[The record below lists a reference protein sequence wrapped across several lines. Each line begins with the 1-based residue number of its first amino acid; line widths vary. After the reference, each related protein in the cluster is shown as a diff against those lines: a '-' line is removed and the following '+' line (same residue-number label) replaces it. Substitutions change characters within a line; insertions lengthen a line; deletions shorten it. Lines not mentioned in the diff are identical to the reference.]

1 MTTAFAERA
10 LSARHRGKSA
20 RGMMLT
26 LGAGALVAITLLPA
40 SAHARGVPGGFADL
54 AAKVKPAV
62 VSIAVE
68 RDGRRIVTR
77 RSSPNFRNPFPE
89 GTPNHEFFRRR
100 FQGPDQGQRGRRGQR
115 GPNRGERGFRRQ
127 DPNGRRFQQR
137 RKARAVG
144 SGFVVDAAGYVVT
157 NNHVIRRATKVEVI
171 FDGGKRYVAKIIG
184 RDAKTDLALLKIK
197 GDKPFPTV
205 QWGDSDQARIGDW
218 IMAVGNPYGLSS
230 TVTAGII
237 SARGRSLRSASLVDF
252 LQIDASINKG
262 NSGGPTFNMDG
273 KVIGVNTAIYSPT
286 GGSVGLGFAIPSN
299 LARQVIAQLR
309 NNGGKISRGWLGVQI
324 QRVSAEIAKA
334 VGLDEPRGALVASV
348 VPQSPARKAGVRTGD
363 VIVSWGGKS
372 IKDIRDLVRKVAFT
386 KAGQSVSVVVWRQGT
401 RKTLTV
407 NVGESGAKQAAAGS
421 GRSGDRQ
428 VKPSSASLGLT
439 VAPLNDE
446 LRRQYRLKANIRGLV
461 VTNVLRGSPAAAKGM
476 RRGDV
481 LTHVNG
487 DEISTVASMKALV
500 KQARAAKREAVLM
513 RIMRRNRPLFVA
525 LKLS

>member
-10 LSARHRGKSA
+10 LSARYRGKSA

-26 LGAGALVAITLLPA
+26 LGASALLAVTLLPT
-40 SAHARGVPGGFADL
+40 SAQARGVPGGFADL

-68 RDGRRIVTR
+68 RNAGQVSTR
-77 RSSPNFRNPFPE
+77 RTAPNFRNPFPQ
-89 GTPNHEFFRRR
+89 GTPNHEFFKRR
-100 FQGPDQGQRGRRGQR
+100 FQGPDQGRPYRGRPGQR
-115 GPNRGERGFRRQ
+115 VPDQRGFRRQ
-127 DPNGRRFQQR
+127 DPNRGRIVPQ

-144 SGFVVDAAGYVVT
+144 SGFVIDASGYVVT

-184 RDAKTDLALLKIK
+184 RDPKTDLALLKIS

-205 QWGDSDQARIGDW
+205 EWGDSNKSRIGDW

-299 LARQVIAQLR
+299 TARQVIAQLR
-309 NNGGKISRGWLGVQI
+309 ANGGKISRGWLGVQI
-324 QRVSAEIAKA
+324 QTVSAEIAKA
-334 VGLDEPRGALVASV
+334 VGLDEARGALVASV
-348 VPQSPARKAGVRTGD
+348 VAQSPARKAGVRPGD
-363 VIVSWGGKS
+363 VIVSWAGKN

-386 KAGQSVSVVVWRQGT
+386 KAGESVSVIVWRQGA

-421 GRSGDRQ
+421 GKPGEGQ
-428 VKPSSASLGLT
+428 IKPSSASLGLT
-439 VAPLNDE
+439 VAPLNAE
-446 LRRQYRLKANIRGLV
+446 LRRQYRLKADVRGLV
-461 VTNVLRGSPAAAKGM
+461 VLDVKQASPAAAKGM

-487 DEISTVASMKALV
+487 DEIATVASMQALV
-500 KQARAAKREAVLM
+500 KKARTAKREAILLRVL
-513 RIMRRNRPLFVA
+513 RANRPLFVA

>member
-20 RGMMLT
+20 RGMMLA
-26 LGAGALVAITLLPA
+26 LGASALVAVTLLPA
-40 SAHARGVPGGFADL
+40 SVQARGVPGGFADL

-68 RDGRRIVTR
+68 RDVGQVSTR
-77 RSSPNFRNPFPE
+77 RSTPNFRNPFPE
-89 GTPNHEFFRRR
+89 GTPNHEFFKRR
-100 FQGPDQGQRGRRGQR
+100 FQRPDQGRPGQRAPGQR
-115 GPNRGERGFRRQ
+115 GFRQQ
-127 DPNGRRFQQR
+127 DPKGKIFPR

-144 SGFVVDAAGYVVT
+144 SGFIVDAAGYVVT
-157 NNHVIRRATKVEVI
+157 NNHVIRRASKVEVI
-171 FDGGKRYVAKIIG
+171 FDSGKRYTAKIIG
-184 RDAKTDLALLKIK
+184 RDAKTDLALLKIE

-205 QWGDSDQARIGDW
+205 EWGNSDQARIGDW

-237 SARGRSLRSASLVDF
+237 SARGRALRSASLVDF

-299 LARQVIAQLR
+299 MARQVIAQLR
-309 NNGGKISRGWLGVQI
+309 ANGGKISRGWLGVQI
-324 QRVSAEIAKA
+324 QTVSAEIAKA
-334 VGLDEPRGALVASV
+334 VGLDEARGALVASV
-348 VPQSPARKAGVRTGD
+348 VAQSPARKAGVRPGD
-363 VIVSWGGKS
+363 VIVSWAGKN

-386 KAGQSVSVVVWRQGT
+386 KAGESVSVIVWRQGA
-401 RKTLTV
+401 RKSLTV

-421 GRSGDRQ
+421 GKPGDQQ
-428 VKPSSASLGLT
+428 VKPSNASLGLT
-439 VAPLNDE
+439 VAPLNAE
-446 LRRQYRLKANIRGLV
+446 LRRQYRLKADVRGLV
-461 VTNVLRGSPAAAKGM
+461 VLDVAKASPAAAKGM

-487 DEISTVASMKALV
+487 DEIMTVASMQALV
-500 KQARAAKREAVLM
+500 KKARSAKREAVLL
-513 RIMRRNRPLFVA
+513 RVLRSNRPLFVA

>member
-26 LGAGALVAITLLPA
+26 LGAGALVAVTLLPA
-40 SAHARGVPGGFADL
+40 SAQARGVPDGFADL

-68 RDGRRIVTR
+68 RDVGQVTTR
-77 RSSPNFRNPFPE
+77 RSVPNFRNPFPE
-89 GTPNHEFFRRR
+89 GTPNHEFFKRR
-100 FQGPDQGQRGRRGQR
+100 FQGPDQGRPGQR
-115 GPNRGERGFRRQ
+115 GFRQPDPRGKIF
-127 DPNGRRFQQR
+127 PR

-144 SGFVVDAAGYVVT
+144 SGFVIDAAGYVVT

-171 FDGGKRYVAKIIG
+171 FDGGKRYTAKIIG

-205 QWGDSDQARIGDW
+205 EWGDSDKARIGDW

-237 SARGRSLRSASLVDF
+237 SARGRALRSASLVDF

-273 KVIGVNTAIYSPT
+273 KVVGVNTAIYSPT

-309 NNGGKISRGWLGVQI
+309 ANGGKISRGWLGVQI
-324 QRVSAEIAKA
+324 QTVSAEIAKA
-334 VGLDEPRGALVASV
+334 VGLDEARGALVASV
-348 VPQSPARKAGVRTGD
+348 VPQSPARKAGVRPGD
-363 VIVSWGGKS
+363 VIVSWAGKN

-386 KAGQSVSVVVWRQGT
+386 KAGESVSVIVWRQGS

-421 GRSGDRQ
+421 GRSEDGQ
-428 VKPSSASLGLT
+428 IKPSAASLGLT
-439 VAPLNDE
+439 VAPLNAE
-446 LRRQYRLKANIRGLV
+446 LRRQYRLKDDVRGLV
-461 VTNVLRGSPAAAKGM
+461 VLNVDQASPAAAKGM

-487 DEISTVASMKALV
+487 DEIKSVAAMQDLV
-500 KQARAAKREAVLM
+500 KKARAAKREAILLRVL
-513 RIMRRNRPLFVA
+513 RANRPLFVA